1 MAGKKDEVK
10 DSERYSIITPDLNHC
25 YICGSDKVYLH
36 ECIHGT
42 AGRKKSKS
50 DGLVIPVC
58 GVCHSN
64 IHNKPTLDL
73 RIKQMA
79 EKVWLDTYT
88 YKGRPMEDRIQEFID
103 KYGINYLD

>member
-10 DSERYSIITPDLNHC
+10 DSERFSIIVQDLDHC
-25 YICGSDKVYLH
+25 YICGSDQVYLH

-42 AGRKKSKS
+42 ANRKKSKS
-50 DGLVIPVC
+50 SGLVIPVC
-58 GVCHSN
+58 KNCHFN
-64 IHNKPTLDL
+64 IHSKPALDL

-103 KYGINYLD
+103 VFGINYLE